1 MKNFYILILVLLT
14 GAAYGQSNLPA
25 CQGSDVSSWSNCSGE
40 ETQSDHHQ
48 YMGEFLNGKR
58 HGFGVMSVLHP
69 NFKGDKYVG
78 EFKDGKWHGQGTL
91 TRADGQKHVG
101 EYKDGK
107 RNGYGTQTWA
117 DGEKYVGE
125 YKDGKWHGEGTYFY
139 ADGRIGLGEWV
150 DDKPSGRFIEYRADK
165 TVERSGIFKDGT
177 LVTSQYIDPNSF
189 TRIAR
194 NNTSPAITD
203 SQREQANQSPP
214 ISVNASPSQPDA
226 KGVVT
231 TSIQTI
237 LDDTLDAHQGQCMAL
252 LVAKKRLRPESFDA
266 DAKNYSAKQTAWIR
280 KQASRVDR
288 LGKVRG
294 TKNYTSNEELQS
306 AMLKK
311 MKKPDA
317 EFFWSFTMWTFI
329 VSSWSQVEM
338 PAKLELISMSACEDA
353 KFSSFPK

>member
-25 CQGSDVSSWSNCSGE
+25 CQGSDVSSWSNCTGE
-40 ETQSDHHQ
+40 DTGIGGSQ
-48 YMGEFLNGKR
+48 YKGEFLNGKR
-58 HGFGVMSVLHP
+58 HGFGVVNVLHP
-69 NFKGDKYVG
+69 DFKGDKYVG
-78 EFKDGKWHGQGTL
+78 EFKDGTFHGQGT
-91 TRADGQKHVG
+91 
-101 EYKDGK
+101 
-107 RNGYGTQTWA
+107 
-117 DGEKYVGE
+117 
-125 YKDGKWHGEGTYFY
+125 YFR

-150 DDKPSGRFIEYRADK
+150 EDKPSGRFIEYRADK
-165 TVERSGIFKDGT
+165 TLERSGIFKDGT

-294 TKNYTSNEELQS
+294 TKNYTSNEELQA
-306 AMLKK
+306 AMVKK

-338 PAKLELISMSACEDA
+338 PAKLELISMSACEKA
-353 KFSSFPK
+353 KFSSFPN